1 MGLKS
6 IILKLLLIDCAAR
19 NTTVELYFTNT
30 VTIYYKFIAINTNDS
45 CIYLSAAYIIKL
57 PSTLLFCT
65 AHSSRRKFIITE
77 QLWEIPI
84 IDSASL

>member
-1 MGLKS
+1 MKMGLKS

-77 QLWEIPI
+77 QL
-84 IDSASL
+84 